1 MTKGITGKLILAFAV
16 LLIIIIGGLIFLTIQ
31 TASSY
36 QKDAEDDLMLSVSML
51 DNLIGTKVKDASALA
66 EVFSMDAQL
75 INGVYNE
82 NQKLLE
88 IFALPV
94 YERFSTI
101 TGMSVFEIGDANGK
115 VLYRAHS
122 PEKFGDDKSTNPS
135 IASALQGNP
144 VAGVES
150 GSSSIAVRA
159 IYPIMSSGKVSGTL
173 QVGYSD
179 SFFST
184 YTETSYSDLD
194 IYTSA
199 SLVYSTLDKNQES
212 IGYEITSFDQNTQDN
227 VAKAIAGESFIAK
240 ETGAIYYYK
249 PILDPLGTTVIGAY
263 KITYDMADYNS
274 RIIQMYIINGVIS
287 GVIILFVFILLTYFY
302 KSFVAP
308 VKLLASEIDAIA
320 DYDLSASRLKEET
333 KLLAKSTEIGQIA
346 RSTQTMQGNLI
357 SLISTISSNAEHISS
372 SSEELTATSE
382 QSTLSAEEVAK
393 TIEEIA
399 NGATEQAKQTS
410 TSVQEIEALGQLIN
424 VEKEMVQELKS
435 SSDVVDVLKD
445 EGFEVLSDLQTKTKD
460 NNKAS
465 DEVAQIIKETN
476 DSVQSIESASE
487 MIKAIADQTNLLAL
501 NAAIEAARAGEAGR
515 GFAVVAEEIRKLA
528 EQSNRFAGEI
538 SSIILQL
545 AEKTEVAVSRMS
557 VSQSLNKVQ
566 LESLHQTN
574 LKFEG
579 IASAI
584 ENVKKVIEA
593 LNFTSGQMID
603 KKVQIISV
611 IEHLA
616 SISEENA
623 ASSEQAS
630 ASVQEQTSAMNQ
642 IADASESLS
651 KLAEEMQQNINRFKL

>member
-1 MTKGITGKLILAFAV
+1 MTKGITGKLILAFSV

-36 QKDAEDDLMLSVSML
+36 QKDAEEDLLLSVSML
-51 DNLIGTKVKDASALA
+51 DNLINAKVKDASALA
-66 EVFSMDAQL
+66 EVFSLDAQL

-82 NQKLLE
+82 NQRLLE
-88 IFALPV
+88 IFAQPI

-101 TGMSVFEIGDANGK
+101 TGMSVFEIGDSDGK

-135 IASALQGNP
+135 IASALQGKP
-144 VAGVES
+144 AAGIES
-150 GSSSIAVRA
+150 GSSGIAIRA

-194 IYTSA
+194 VYTSA
-199 SLVYSTLDKNQES
+199 SLVYSTLDKNQEV
-212 IGYEITSFDQNTQDN
+212 IGYEITSFDQNTQEN
-227 VAKAIAGESFIAK
+227 IAKAISGESFIFK
-240 ETGAIYYYK
+240 ESQAIYYYK
-249 PILDPLGTTVIGAY
+249 PILDPLGTSVIGAF
-263 KITYDMADYNS
+263 KITYDMSDYNS
-274 RIIQMYIINGVIS
+274 RIVQMFIVNGVIS
-287 GVIILFVFILLTYFY
+287 GIIVIFVLVLLFYFY

-320 DYDLSASRLKEET
+320 DYDLSSSRLSEET
-333 KLLAKSTEIGQIA
+333 KLLGKSTEIGQIA

-357 SLISTISSNAEHISS
+357 SLISTISSDAEHISS

-410 TSVQEIEALGQLIN
+410 TGVQEIEALGQLIN

-435 SSDVVDVLKD
+435 SSDVVDALKD
-445 EGFEVLSDLQTKTKD
+445 EGFEVLTDLQSKTKD

-545 AEKTEVAVSRMS
+545 AEKTEVAVSRMTI
-557 VSQSLNKVQ
+557 SQSLNKVQ

-593 LNFTSGQMID
+593 LNITSGQMID
-603 KKVQIISV
+603 KKIQIISV